1 MSSLKLYTRNKNPV
15 RTLSSGIDYKELQIN
30 YDHTAPDE
38 TMSFTILGP
47 KVPEDIEPEGYIE
60 TESQIYVIKE
70 ISDHQIT
77 AQLCLEEL
85 EAYTLDTFTAVDQTI
100 TAAASAA
107 LKGTGWTAKSSISRV
122 RSVQTFKK
130 QPLEVIKKIRDA
142 WMCEMQFDTKNRTVI
157 FGETIG
163 KDRGTYFIRGVNL
176 KEASES
182 RDSYDFYTR
191 IQPIGKD
198 GLTIAEVNNGSEY
211 IENHQYSEKNRTLVW
226 EDTSYEDPQALMED
240 AEKKLADMSQPKKS
254 YKASVKDLS
263 RIHQETDDEP
273 LQDELDVAL
282 KDEIS
287 ELLYDRSIYA
297 DFDFSPGDMVYIVS
311 RPDGIRDKQRVV
323 KMTVYPDAPEKNE
336 IELANTVL
344 TFEEL
349 QSKMQAAADAWED
362 VSDSDGTIN
371 GVYVHGIQAGEVVGI
386 EVRINGQVVASD
398 YDLSTLD
405 INGTNNS
412 LIALI
417 NQSAQGTQN
426 ATPKK
431 LIRRA
436 PAAVETNKLDGKILK
451 AQSVKAESI
460 DVDDLFAQNINAS
473 GTITGAKFVGA
484 TGSFSGDVVSKT
496 LQANEEIHLTG
507 MDAAG
512 LAFNLPVIKHS
523 SASNYE
529 DEQIDM
535 GFDDGSSSSPKFVF
549 HKVRQGD
556 GYIESKGALYA
567 TVSEPSDERLK
578 EHIRDPDVRDALGI
592 INKIKLHAFDWR
604 ADGHHQKI
612 GMIAQ
617 ELEKLD
623 PDMVKDGAYKGVS
636 EFYLIGYLVKAVQ
649 QLSEEVKEL
658 KDEYQ
663 RKAGRHTDVR
673 R

>member
-142 WMCEMQFDTKNRTVI
+142 WMCEMQFDTKTRTVI
-157 FGETIG
+157 FEDNIG

-254 YKASVKDLS
+254 YKALVKDLS

-282 KDEIS
+282 NDELS
-287 ELLYDRSIYA
+287 ELTYDRSI
-297 DFDFSPGDMVYIVS
+297 
-311 RPDGIRDKQRVV
+311 
-323 KMTVYPDAPEKNE
+323 
-336 IELANTVL
+336 
-344 TFEEL
+344 
-349 QSKMQAAADAWED
+349 
-362 VSDSDGTIN
+362 
-371 GVYVHGIQAGEVVGI
+371 
-386 EVRINGQVVASD
+386 
-398 YDLSTLD
+398 
-405 INGTNNS
+405 
-412 LIALI
+412 
-417 NQSAQGTQN
+417 
-426 ATPKK
+426 
-431 LIRRA
+431 
-436 PAAVETNKLDGKILK
+436 
-451 AQSVKAESI
+451 
-460 DVDDLFAQNINAS
+460 
-473 GTITGAKFVGA
+473 
-484 TGSFSGDVVSKT
+484 
-496 LQANEEIHLTG
+496 
-507 MDAAG
+507 
-512 LAFNLPVIKHS
+512 
-523 SASNYE
+523 
-529 DEQIDM
+529 
-535 GFDDGSSSSPKFVF
+535 
-549 HKVRQGD
+549 
-556 GYIESKGALYA
+556 
-567 TVSEPSDERLK
+567 
-578 EHIRDPDVRDALGI
+578 
-592 INKIKLHAFDWR
+592 
-604 ADGHHQKI
+604 
-612 GMIAQ
+612 
-617 ELEKLD
+617 
-623 PDMVKDGAYKGVS
+623 
-636 EFYLIGYLVKAVQ
+636 
-649 QLSEEVKEL
+649 
-658 KDEYQ
+658 
-663 RKAGRHTDVR
+663 
-673 R
+673 

>member
-15 RTLSSGIDYKELQIN
+15 RTLSSGIDYKDLQII

-107 LKGTGWTAKSSISRV
+107 LKGTGWTAESSISRV

-176 KEASES
+176 KEVSES

-198 GLTIAEVNNGSEY
+198 GLTITEVNNGSEY

-273 LQDELDVAL
+273 LQDELDVVL

-311 RPDGIRDKQRVV
+311 RTDGIRDKQRVV
-323 KMTVYPDAPEKNE
+323 KMTIYPDEPERNE

-371 GVYVHGIQAGEVVGI
+371 GVYVHGIQADAV
-386 EVRINGQVVASD
+386 
-398 YDLSTLD
+398 TLD
-405 INGTNNS
+405 VHVGVEAELPPGVAHPGGDGDLEPQVN
-412 LIALI
+412 LA
-417 NQSAQGTQN
+417 
-426 ATPKK
+426 
-431 LIRRA
+431 A
-436 PAAVETNKLDGKILK
+436 PLSDVAETGGHD
-451 AQSVKAESI
+451 
-460 DVDDLFAQNINAS
+460 S
-473 GTITGAKFVGA
+473 GLEHVIGH
-484 TGSFSGDVVSKT
+484 
-496 LQANEEIHLTG
+496 HLTG
-507 MDAAG
+507 LVIPDSLHYEDIPARGVIPHDNGVAAELAVLQLGDPVRHRQIEAGPDVLPLEPPRLGGTAAG
-512 LAFNLPVIKHS
+512 EEHCRAHGGCAAESMTTMSESMASSQSSDRNRSSRPLTLSSIPASLPGS
-523 SASNYE
+523 GRGRTARTAAATTSATATA
-529 DEQIDM
+529 
-535 GFDDGSSSSPKFVF
+535 SPKRPFRSTKPPPLSPF
-549 HKVRQGD
+549 
-556 GYIESKGALYA
+556 
-567 TVSEPSDERLK
+567 PSPTPS
-578 EHIRDPDVRDALGI
+578 I
-592 INKIKLHAFDWR
+592 
-604 ADGHHQKI
+604 
-612 GMIAQ
+612 
-617 ELEKLD
+617 
-623 PDMVKDGAYKGVS
+623 S
-636 EFYLIGYLVKAVQ
+636 
-649 QLSEEVKEL
+649 
-658 KDEYQ
+658 
-663 RKAGRHTDVR
+663 
-673 R
+673 

>member
-1 MSSLKLYTRNKNPV
+1 M
-15 RTLSSGIDYKELQIN
+15 SSGIDYKDLQII

-107 LKGTGWTAKSSISRV
+107 LKGTGWTAESSISRV

-198 GLTIAEVNNGSEY
+198 GLTITEVNNGSEY

-273 LQDELDVAL
+273 LQDELDVVL

-297 DFDFSPGDMVYIVS
+297 DFDFSPGDLVYIVS

-371 GVYVHGIQAGEVVGI
+371 GVYVHGIQAGEIVGM
-386 EVRINGQVVASD
+386 RYAS
-398 YDLSTLD
+398 
-405 INGTNNS
+405 
-412 LIALI
+412 
-417 NQSAQGTQN
+417 
-426 ATPKK
+426 
-431 LIRRA
+431 
-436 PAAVETNKLDGKILK
+436 
-451 AQSVKAESI
+451 
-460 DVDDLFAQNINAS
+460 
-473 GTITGAKFVGA
+473 
-484 TGSFSGDVVSKT
+484 
-496 LQANEEIHLTG
+496 
-507 MDAAG
+507 MD
-512 LAFNLPVIKHS
+512 
-523 SASNYE
+523 
-529 DEQIDM
+529 
-535 GFDDGSSSSPKFVF
+535 
-549 HKVRQGD
+549 R
-556 GYIESKGALYA
+556 
-567 TVSEPSDERLK
+567 
-578 EHIRDPDVRDALGI
+578 
-592 INKIKLHAFDWR
+592 
-604 ADGHHQKI
+604 
-612 GMIAQ
+612 
-617 ELEKLD
+617 
-623 PDMVKDGAYKGVS
+623 
-636 EFYLIGYLVKAVQ
+636 
-649 QLSEEVKEL
+649 
-658 KDEYQ
+658 
-663 RKAGRHTDVR
+663 
-673 R
+673 

>member
-142 WMCEMQFDTKNRTVI
+142 WMCEMQFDTKTRTVI
-157 FGETIG
+157 FEDNIG

-254 YKASVKDLS
+254 YKALVKDLS

-282 KDEIS
+282 KDELS

-297 DFDFSPGDMVYIVS
+297 DFDFSPGDLVYIVS

-344 TFEEL
+344 T
-349 QSKMQAAADAWED
+349 
-362 VSDSDGTIN
+362 
-371 GVYVHGIQAGEVVGI
+371 GEVVGI

-496 LQANEEIHLTG
+496 LQANEEIRLTG

-556 GYIESKGALYA
+556 GSIEAKGTLYA

>member
-1 MSSLKLYTRNKNPV
+1 MSNLKLYNRNKNPV
-15 RTLSSGIDYKELQIN
+15 RTLSSGIDYKDLQIS

-38 TMSFTILGP
+38 TVSFTILGQ

-142 WMCEMQFDTKNRTVI
+142 WMCEMQFDTKTRTVI
-157 FGETIG
+157 FGDSIG
-163 KDRGTYFIRGVNL
+163 KDRGTYFIRGINL

-182 RDSYDFYTR
+182 RDTYDFYTR

-263 RIHQETDDEP
+263 RIHQESDDEP
-273 LQDELDVAL
+273 LQDESGVAL

-297 DFDFSPGDMVYIVS
+297 DFDFSAGDLVYIVS

-323 KMTVYPDAPEKNE
+323 KMTVYPDEPEKNE

-386 EVRINGQVVASD
+386 EVRINGQVVESN

-426 ATPKK
+426 TSAKQ

-436 PAAVETNKLDGKILK
+436 AAAVETNKLDGKILK

-496 LQANEEIHLTG
+496 LQANEEIRLTG

-523 SASNYE
+523 TESNYE

-535 GFDDGSSSSPKFVF
+535 GFGDGSSSSPKFVF

-556 GYIESKGALYA
+556 GSIEAQGTLYA
-567 TVSEPSDERLK
+567 TVSEPSDARLK
-578 EHIRDPDVRDALGI
+578 EHIRDPDVIDALGT
-592 INKIKLHAFDWR
+592 INQIRLHSFDWR
-604 ADGHHQKI
+604 ADGRHQKI

-649 QLSEEVKEL
+649 QLSEEVKGL

-673 R
+673 

>member
-1 MSSLKLYTRNKNPV
+1 MSNLKLYNRNKNPV
-15 RTLSSGIDYKELQIN
+15 RTLSSGIDYKDLQIS

-38 TMSFTILGP
+38 TVSFTILGQ

-142 WMCEMQFDTKNRTVI
+142 WMCEMQFDTKTRTVI
-157 FGETIG
+157 FGDSIG
-163 KDRGTYFIRGVNL
+163 KDRGTYFIRGINL

-182 RDSYDFYTR
+182 RDTYDFYTR

-263 RIHQETDDEP
+263 RIHQESDDEP
-273 LQDELDVAL
+273 LQDESGVAL

-297 DFDFSPGDMVYIVS
+297 DFDFSAGDLVYIVS

-323 KMTVYPDAPEKNE
+323 KMTVYPDEPEKNE

-386 EVRINGQVVASD
+386 EVRINGQVVESN

-426 ATPKK
+426 TSAKQ

-436 PAAVETNKLDGKILK
+436 AAAVETNKLDGKILK

-496 LQANEEIHLTG
+496 LQANEEIRLTG

-523 SASNYE
+523 TESNYE

-535 GFDDGSSSSPKFVF
+535 GFGDGSSSSPKFVF

-556 GYIESKGALYA
+556 GSIEAQGTLYA
-567 TVSEPSDERLK
+567 TVSEPSDARLK
-578 EHIRDPDVRDALGI
+578 EHIRDPDVIDALGT
-592 INKIKLHAFDWR
+592 INQIRLHSFDWR
-604 ADGHHQKI
+604 ADGRHQKI

-673 R
+673 